1 MKKSNLIKVMML
13 AGILPLSVA
22 VNGNDDNV
30 TNPTQEQ
37 VIELTNDGNNI
48 ANDNTL
54 KVPVTATVNNQVLNV
69 QFTGTVPHA
78 TVQVNNALTGAT
90 VSQQSVSAIAGTVS
104 IVPVA
109 GLSWGTYTVS
119 VTNNVNGQSV
129 SGDFEVNNSKE

>member
-1 MKKSNLIKVMML
+1 MKKSNLIKVMVL

-78 TVQVNNALTGAT
+78 TVKVNNALTGGT
-90 VSQQSVSAIAGTVS
+90 VTQQSMTALPGT
-104 IVPVA
+104 ICTVPVA
-109 GLSWGTYTVS
+109 GLNMGTYTVS
-119 VTNNVNGQSV
+119 VTNNLNGQSV
-129 SGDFEVNNSKE
+129 SGDFQVNSGKE

>member
-1 MKKSNLIKVMML
+1 MKKSNLIKVMVL

-78 TVQVNNALTGAT
+78 TVKVNNALTGGT
-90 VSQQSVSAIAGTVS
+90 VTQQSMTALQGT
-104 IVPVA
+104 ICTVPVA
-109 GLSWGTYTVS
+109 GLDMGTYTVS
-119 VTNNVNGQSV
+119 VTNNLNGQSV
-129 SGDFEVNNSKE
+129 SGDFQVNSGKE